1 MNKKEEFKLFVSKHP
16 ELLNYVKNRSTT
28 WQDFYEMY
36 ALYGSESS
44 IWNDYITNTNEK
56 LSFSELLEVIK
67 KVDVDNLQ
75 KNITN
80 INKGLALIES
90 LITKNPEVNDYT
102 PTPLYKKFED

>member
-1 MNKKEEFKLFVSKHP
+1 MNKKEDFKLFVQKHP
-16 ELLNYVKNRSTT
+16 NLYDYIKNKEKT

-36 ALYGSESS
+36 ALYGEDSS
-44 IWNDYITNTNEK
+44 VWNDYIKQDEK
-56 LSFSELLEVIK
+56 LSFNELIDVIK

-75 KNITN
+75 KNINN

-90 LITKNPEVNDYT
+90 LITKNVANNDYT